1 MARTCL
7 CITALLAPPHVWEFL
22 IYPHRKRSCSAGMDN
37 EFRAEQ
43 VFKQLEDIGAKVF
56 FEKQLTSSDVS
67 ASGRVVVP
75 KVGVA
80 RSTAASTRHSSPPAV
95 CQLLTLSLLRFLQ
108 AIAEQYLPRIDTPGG
123 TELTVEDAAG
133 DTYTLR
139 FRCAVVAGC

>member
-1 MARTCL
+1 MAAAAAA
-7 CITALLAPPHVWEFL
+7 ALV
-22 IYPHRKRSCSAGMDN
+22 DN

-75 KVGVA
+75 KVRGYKQA
-80 RSTAASTRHSSPPAV
+80 RLCSLHCCPVPVSSATHQQ
-95 CQLLTLSLLRFLQ
+95 QLLWLRAPELYNACRCVMTADFLLQ
-108 AIAEQYLPRIDTPGG
+108 AIAEQYLPRIDTPSG

-139 FRCAVVAGC
+139 FRWAVTDTVT